1 MRVTLSD
8 RNILVNLLTHLGR
21 KQVKAF
27 SCYTKIPML
36 LGLSMGG
43 EKFRD
48 YN

>member
-1 MRVTLSD
+1 MRFTLSD
-8 RNILVNLLTHLGR
+8 HIILVNLLTHLRR

-27 SCYTKIPML
+27 FYTKIPML